1 MIRKVYLSFSL
12 GLFVFFLSAQL
23 NAAPRFKKVS
33 FYVVA
38 HQDDW
43 QLFMGEKAFKDIK
56 DPLTQVIIIFVTSG
70 EAGKD
75 SVYWKN
81 RDRAAFNCLS
91 FIKNKPFKDSIP
103 GTAVKEFLGHKIKYS
118 NYDNVR
124 YYYMRIPDG
133 HGRAGVGYE
142 SYGNQSM
149 KKFKAGEIPSMT
161 CTDSS
166 SAYIGWQ
173 DLVSTMKSM
182 IDEEAKGMKEVE
194 VHFPEYDKTINVNSH
209 SDHLATGQIV
219 FEALKDNSTFKKL
232 AYVDYE
238 TQFKPVNLGLDDI
251 MIKASLYMVYDKAVF
266 DGSSYC
272 TICDGKGQYSQWIFR
287 SYYREVK

>member
-1 MIRKVYLSFSL
+1 MIRKPNLTLLL
-12 GLFVFFLSAQL
+12 GLLLFFLSSPVIS
-23 NAAPRFKKVS
+23 APHYKKLS

-43 QLFMGEKAFKDIK
+43 QLFMGEKAYKDIQ

-70 EAGKD
+70 EAGQD

-91 FIKNKPFKDSIP
+91 FIKNKSFKDSMPDLAI
-103 GTAVKEFLGHKIKYS
+103 KEVLGHKIKYS

-133 HGRAGVGYE
+133 HGRAGVGYD
-142 SYGNQSM
+142 SYGSQSM
-149 KKFKAGEIPSMT
+149 KKFKAGEISSMT

-166 SAYIGWQ
+166 STYVGWQ
-173 DLVSTMKSM
+173 DLVSTMKRL
-182 IDEEAKGMKEVE
+182 IEEESKGIKDVE
-194 VHFPEYDKTINVNSH
+194 VHFPEFDKTINVNSH

-219 FEALKDNSTFKKL
+219 FEALKDNGSVKKF

-238 TQFKPVNLGLDDI
+238 TQFKPVNLDRQDI
-251 MIKASLYMVYDKAVF
+251 MIKASLYMVYDKSVF
-266 DGSSYC
+266 DGSGYC
-272 TICDGKGQYSQWIFR
+272 TICEGKGQYSQWIFR
-287 SYYREVK
+287 SYYREIK